1 MAFQNKQFVFGK
13 DKIPTWFN
21 EEAGKGR
28 AKFNYDDDND
38 DVVSVTVYTPTQTLI
53 AKPGDVIMLL
63 KSGLAVI
70 TGDKAKK
77 YGVIKTVERK
87 EES

>member
-13 DKIPTWFN
+13 DKVPTWFN
-21 EEAGKGR
+21 EEADKGR
-28 AKFNYDDDND
+28 AKFNYDDD
-38 DVVSVTVYTPTQTLI
+38 DVVSVTVYTPTKTLI

-77 YGVIKTVERK
+77 YGVVKTAEKK